1 MNNATS
7 TLAAS
12 LPPNL
17 ISESSVVADVAAW
30 LRERGGRAHAPEVAD
45 FVLDAAAE
53 FPPQLAASF
62 IHELVTG
69 DARFRLTE
77 DHHLELAAPDDEA
90 RILAETD
97 FVVVDVETTGAKTP
111 ECRITEIGAFRIRG
125 GRIVAQFASLV
136 NPDAWI
142 PPFISGLTG
151 ITNEM
156 VRAAPRFAELADEWL
171 HFAHGAVLIAHNA
184 SFDIRFLNCEIA
196 RLYPARRMANPHLC
210 TVALSRRIL
219 PTLASHRLD
228 AVAAHFDINITDRH
242 RATGDA
248 LATAHIFMRM
258 LELLHAHDVRVLGD
272 ARKFRK

>member
-1 MNNATS
+1 MNSVT

-12 LPPNL
+12 FPPNL

-30 LRERGGRAHAPEVAD
+30 LRARGGRAHAPEVAD
-45 FVLDAAAE
+45 FVLETTAD

-62 IHELVTG
+62 VQELVIG
-69 DARFRLTE
+69 DARFRLT
-77 DHHLELAAPDDEA
+77 DDYHLELAVADDEA
-90 RILAETD
+90 RLLADTD

-111 ECRITEIGAFRIRG
+111 ECRITEIGAYRISRG
-125 GRIVAQFASLV
+125 QIVGEFASLV

-142 PPFISGLTG
+142 PPFISTLTG

-156 VRAAPRFAELADEWL
+156 VRPAPRFSELADEWL
-171 HFAHGAVLIAHNA
+171 RFAHGAVLVAHNA
-184 SFDIRFLNCEIA
+184 SFDTRFLNCEIA

-219 PTLASHRLD
+219 PGLTSHRLD
-228 AVAAHFDINITDRH
+228 ALADHYGITITDRH

-248 LATAHIFMRM
+248 LATAHIFMLM
-258 LELLHAHDVRVLGD
+258 LDLLRAHDVHVLAD
-272 ARKFRK
+272 ARRFRK

>member
-1 MNNATS
+1 MNNVT
-7 TLAAS
+7 TLAAE
-12 LPPNL
+12 LPLNL

-30 LRERGGRAHAPEVAD
+30 LRARGGRAHAPEVAD
-45 FVLDAAAE
+45 FVLETTAD
-53 FPPQLAASF
+53 FPPQIAASF
-62 IHELVTG
+62 IQELVTG
-69 DARFRLTE
+69 DARFRLTD
-77 DHHLELAAPDDEA
+77 DHHLELAVADDEA

-111 ECRITEIGAFRIRG
+111 ECRITEIGAFRIRRN
-125 GRIVAQFASLV
+125 RIVGEFASLV

-142 PPFISGLTG
+142 PPFISALTG

-156 VRAAPRFAELADEWL
+156 VQSAPRFNEIADEWL
-171 HFAHGAVLIAHNA
+171 RFAHGAVLVAHNA

-196 RLYPARRMANPHLC
+196 RIYPARRMANPHLC

-219 PTLASHRLD
+219 PSLASHRLD
-228 AVAAHFDINITDRH
+228 AVADHFDISITDRH

-258 LELLHAHDVRVLGD
+258 LDLLHAHDVHVLAA
-272 ARKFRK
+272 ARKFKR